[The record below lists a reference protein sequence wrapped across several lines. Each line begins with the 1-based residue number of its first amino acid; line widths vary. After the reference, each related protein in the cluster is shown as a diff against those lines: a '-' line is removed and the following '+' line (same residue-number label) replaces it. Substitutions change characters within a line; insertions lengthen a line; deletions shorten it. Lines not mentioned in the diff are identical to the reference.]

1 MSDYTTLTN
10 PLTSISLDSTVSTT
24 QQLQGIAAATA
35 TQTAANALYSQINT
49 QITTAASL
57 KVKILT
63 NTATAAE
70 VTQYNTAIQAVS
82 NLTVSL
88 NNTAAVDP
96 DTASAINQ
104 QLQQQK
110 LTTIKGAQSGTLTM
124 VQFTNFLDYLY
135 RTQAINPYSRQ
146 RTCDNDFVDMMYNV
160 SQDID
165 QNRQFLQD
173 LQTIIA
179 NSISAI

>member
-1 MSDYTTLTN
+1 MPINISITD
-10 PLTSISLDSTVSTT
+10 PLTTISSESDVSTA

-35 TQTAANALYSQINT
+35 TKVAATAIYSQINT
-49 QITTAASL
+49 QIATAAAL

-63 NTATAAE
+63 NTATSAE
-70 VTQYNTAIQAVS
+70 TTQYNTASQAIS

-88 NNTAAVDP
+88 NNTASVDP
-96 DTASAINQ
+96 NTAASINQ
-104 QLQQQK
+104 QLQQEK
-110 LTTIKGAQSGTLTM
+110 LNTIKGAQSGTLTM

-135 RTQAINPYSRQ
+135 RTQALNPYSRQ

-165 QNRQFLQD
+165 QNKQFLND
-173 LQTIIA
+173 LINIIK

>member
-10 PLTSISLDSTVSTT
+10 PLTTISLDSTVSTA

-35 TQTAANALYSQINT
+35 TQTAANAIYSQINT
-49 QITTAASL
+49 QVSTAAAL

-63 NTATAAE
+63 NTATPTE
-70 VTQYNTAIQAVS
+70 TSQYNTAIQAIS

-88 NNTAAVDP
+88 NNTASVDP
-96 DTASAINQ
+96 NTASSINQ
-104 QLQQQK
+104 ELQQQK
-110 LTTIKGAQSGTLTM
+110 LNTIKGAQSGALTM
-124 VQFTNFLDYLY
+124 VQFTDFLDYLY
-135 RTQAINPYSRQ
+135 RTQALNPYSRQ
-146 RTCDNDFVDMMYNV
+146 RTCDNDFVDMMYNI

-165 QNRQFLQD
+165 QNKQFLND
-173 LQTIIA
+173 LIKIIQ